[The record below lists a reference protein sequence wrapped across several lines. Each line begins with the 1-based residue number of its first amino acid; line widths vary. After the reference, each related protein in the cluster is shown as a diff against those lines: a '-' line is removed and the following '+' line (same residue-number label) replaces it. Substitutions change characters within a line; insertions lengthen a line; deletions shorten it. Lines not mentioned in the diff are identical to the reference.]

1 MSLFKIDENKR
12 INKNGIYYKIFA
24 ERDHIFLVPPFFSN
38 RALPIDKRWLPIT
51 LNNESRNLRITVYG
65 DKTKTYPA
73 GFHCFRSLE
82 HARTYRHIVLHGKG
96 LIYRIKI
103 KPADVLVSGT
113 CFFGFSV
120 IVADKIT
127 VLKKVEEDEEDD
139 DKYEDEY
146 EYEDE
151 DENEER
157 KK

>member
-1 MSLFKIDENKR
+1 MSLFKIEKNKK
-12 INKNGIYYKIFA
+12 IKKSGIYYKIFD
-24 ERDHIFLVPPFFSN
+24 ELNHVFLVPPFFFN
-38 RALPIDKRWLPIT
+38 LVPPIDKRQLPIV
-51 LNNESRNLRITVYG
+51 LDNAMRGHRIKVYG
-65 DKTKTYPA
+65 KKATYPA

-120 IVADKIT
+120 IVVDKIT